1 MRSSRPQKARAQD
14 DRLKGTPPLYPPSM
28 GEFIRWYFQDRI
40 INKEIQ
46 RESVMTLKEVNVHLK
61 KRKSAFTRIFN

>member
-1 MRSSRPQKARAQD
+1 
-14 DRLKGTPPLYPPSM
+14 M